1 MQKDSCLLHR
11 GKPHNTHLRMCRLHG
26 HCLSA
31 SSIKPRTA
39 FFLPPLFPEGLRL
52 WLPHL
57 YPIHLTS
64 DYVWPLEAPTGEQ
77 GRRWEQR
84 PSPPPSEGSSP
95 KMGTASLPP
104 SRSPGGPA
112 QPGSPGS
119 GTMIVPCSPGWR
131 HLHMGSSGTV
141 LTSEQSRL
149 INCLPWNPMKLS
161 PMKPFWV
168 DVFPVATL
176 SVCELHRMCKM
187 ERS

>member
-1 MQKDSCLLHR
+1 MNQCKR
-11 GKPHNTHLRMCRLHG
+11 THVYYTEENHTKHTLECADYMG

-31 SSIKPRTA
+31 SSIKPRTV
-39 FFLPPLFPEGLRL
+39 FFLPPLFPEGLTL

-57 YPIHLTS
+57 YPVHLMS
-64 DYVWPLEAPTGEQ
+64 GYVWPLEAPIGEQ

-84 PSPPPSEGSSP
+84 PSPSPSKGSS
-95 KMGTASLPP
+95 P
-104 SRSPGGPA
+104 SRSPAGPA
-112 QPGSPGS
+112 WPGSPGS
-119 GTMIVPCSPGWR
+119 GAMIVPCSPGRR
-131 HLHMGSSGTV
+131 HLHVGSSGTV